1 MKRGQ
6 RRKSEPVK
14 VAAPEL
20 QALLDD
26 VREACK
32 SSDKEGLQE
41 AAAAIAAAINLPL
54 DGEKVRLRYKFC
66 SDGGKTLD
74 RHKDIG
80 GSVAELAEFI
90 SDRYQSWSYTY
101 FMDGLPDQSTERI
114 IGIEWK
120 RYPKREVE
128 PYKPAIVASNVY
140 DDDENPV
147 DIWNDWK

>member
-1 MKRGQ
+1 MKKAQ
-6 RRKSEPVK
+6 RRKPEPVK

-26 VREACK
+26 AREACK

-66 SDGGKTLD
+66 RDGGETWD

-80 GSVAELAEFI
+80 GSVAELADFI
-90 SDRYQSWSYTY
+90 GERYSTWSYTY
-101 FMDGLPDQSTERI
+101 FMDGLPDQSTEKI

-128 PYKPAIVASNVY
+128 PYKAEIIASNVY

-147 DIWNDWK
+147 DIWNDWR

>member
-6 RRKSEPVK
+6 RRKLEPVM
-14 VAAPEL
+14 VASPEL
-20 QALLDD
+20 QKLLDD
-26 VREACK
+26 AREACK

-41 AAAAIAAAINLPL
+41 AAAAIAAVISLPL

-80 GSVAELAEFI
+80 GSVAELADFI
-90 SDRYQSWSYTY
+90 GERYSTWSETY
-101 FMDGLPDQSTERI
+101 SMDGLPDQSTERI

-128 PYKPAIVASNVY
+128 PYRPEIIASNVY